1 MGIQALG
8 DVEAGLEGGRPGVQP
23 VVESVRSGARRPG
36 FEGQLSCVILSK
48 AVSLSEPRF
57 LVCKVG
63 MMAGPPPVA

>member
-1 MGIQALG
+1 MQLPVGSPLPQEWG
-8 DVEAGLEGGRPGVQP
+8 P
-23 VVESVRSGARRPG
+23 VVESVCSGARRPG
-36 FEGQLSCVILSK
+36 FEGLLGCVILSK